1 MLFGK
6 FLVVIHLLALAGVAI
21 SGMSWPLRILLMLM
35 VGGAWQF
42 HQRQIGARGGLLGP
56 AIGFGEQDGWSV
68 RIDGTPWVRAG
79 LLRSSVSTFHLI
91 LLRLDAG
98 FAV

>member
-1 MLFGK
+1 MAFAYPVDADGWW
-6 FLVVIHLLALAGVAI
+6 GVAV
-21 SGMSWPLRILLMLM
+21 SPE
-35 VGGAWQF
+35 AD
-42 HQRQIGARGGLLGP
+42 RGSRRSLGP

-68 RIDGTPWVRAG
+68 RIDGTPWARAG

>member
-42 HQRQIGARGGLLGP
+42 HQRQTGARGGLLVRRLGSVNRTDGP
-56 AIGFGEQDGWSV
+56 S
-68 RIDGTPWVRAG
+68 G
-79 LLRSSVSTFHLI
+79 LMAHHGPGLACSGPVYPHSI
-91 LLRLDAG
+91 
-98 FAV
+98 